1 MENNLNQIFFS
12 NNPNTLPIT
21 GGLLFEDI
29 LNLRLYE
36 IFFIIIY
43 LMLFI
48 FFIKIF
54 LKKKIINKNKIYFL
68 ILYHYIFV
76 ILSYTYSLMYVND
89 LDTFFQ
95 YAYLFD
101 APDDNVAANRVMVTF
116 NLYLSHF
123 LNLHYF
129 SIFIFF
135 GFFSSIGFI
144 LLFISFNQFLS
155 KFKFDTNLLFGL
167 FLIPS
172 WHFFTSFPGKDAI
185 ILFAIGL
192 LCFFLQKK
200 FYFYTLIPIILI
212 FLVRPQVSFVLFVIF
227 LFVSVHYFLIH
238 KIKNKTFYF
247 IMMIIFFGIFLFF
260 LKNFNQHYFDFL
272 INFFETGSISRNYMN
287 NFSGWYETN
296 NNIFLNSLKYLLY
309 PLMDF
314 SNLSRAI
321 ISFENIAILFLI
333 LKTILNFKKKIFIQI
348 THDKNIIFFLVYFI
362 IMLILLSNF
371 TANIGISARQ
381 KWMIMPFLF
390 LFIVPFLSKI
400 KFYKK

>member
-1 MENNLNQIFFS
+1 
-12 NNPNTLPIT
+12 
-21 GGLLFEDI
+21 
-29 LNLRLYE
+29 
-36 IFFIIIY
+36 
-43 LMLFI
+43 
-48 FFIKIF
+48 
-54 LKKKIINKNKIYFL
+54 
-68 ILYHYIFV
+68 
-76 ILSYTYSLMYVND
+76 
-89 LDTFFQ
+89 
-95 YAYLFD
+95 
-101 APDDNVAANRVMVTF
+101 
-116 NLYLSHF
+116 
-123 LNLHYF
+123 
-129 SIFIFF
+129 
-135 GFFSSIGFI
+135 
-144 LLFISFNQFLS
+144 
-155 KFKFDTNLLFGL
+155 
-167 FLIPS
+167 
-172 WHFFTSFPGKDAI
+172 
-185 ILFAIGL
+185 
-192 LCFFLQKK
+192 
-200 FYFYTLIPIILI
+200 
-212 FLVRPQVSFVLFVIF
+212 
-227 LFVSVHYFLIH
+227 
-238 KIKNKTFYF
+238 
-247 IMMIIFFGIFLFF
+247 MMIIFFGIFLFF

-348 THDKNIIFFLVYFI
+348 THDKNIIFFLLYFI

>member
-1 MENNLNQIFFS
+1 M
-12 NNPNTLPIT
+12 
-21 GGLLFEDI
+21 
-29 LNLRLYE
+29 
-36 IFFIIIY
+36 
-43 LMLFI
+43 M
-48 FFIKIF
+48 
-54 LKKKIINKNKIYFL
+54 
-68 ILYHYIFV
+68 
-76 ILSYTYSLMYVND
+76 
-89 LDTFFQ
+89 
-95 YAYLFD
+95 A
-101 APDDNVAANRVMVTF
+101 TF

-192 LCFFLQKK
+192 FCFFLQKK

-212 FLVRPQVSFVLFVIF
+212 FLVRPQVSFVLFVIS
-227 LFVSVHYFLIH
+227 LFVSVHYSLIH

-247 IMMIIFFGIFLFF
+247 IIMIIFFGIFLFF
-260 LKNFNQHYFDFL
+260 LKNFNQQYFDFL

-371 TANIGISARQ
+371 TSNIGISARQ